1 MNMVRISMILV
12 CLGAVSAVSY
22 VVLHFSEQSKKWEAD
37 YLSVQAD
44 LQQLQEEYDSYRISA
59 QNRMSPINEAPAYSS
74 RPVFSNSSSVLKT
87 AKVETNRHETFTVRM
102 PTLSVDTNA
111 MAASGR
117 RGERPEGRSWMES
130 LKESDPVRFKEMQA
144 VREQTKNQIQNSFAK
159 KSLYLLD
166 RDTSGMDGAEAE
178 EYNKMIT
185 LLDNTWR
192 LSEKLQMQGLSRA
205 ERRPLMQ
212 SVRDNVKQLAPLLL
226 NERDMEFYRT
236 GLKMGYDETQAAQ
249 FVDQMNNVIEV
260 TSVQSLYDSMHNS
273 RQGHSGHRTEAG
285 FRHDSSPS
293 VALQPALPR

>member
-1 MNMVRISMILV
+1 MNIVRISVILA
-12 CLGAVSAVSY
+12 CLGAVSAVSC
-22 VVLHFSEQSKKWEAD
+22 VILHFSEQSKKWEAD

-59 QNRMSPINEAPAYSS
+59 QNRMSLINEPPAYSS
-74 RPVFSNSSSVLKT
+74 RPVFSNSSSVLET
-87 AKVETNRHETFTVRM
+87 AKVETNRNETFTVRM

-111 MAASGR
+111 MADSGR

-144 VREQTKNQIQNSFAK
+144 VREHTKNQMQNSFAK

-192 LSEKLQMQGLSRA
+192 LSEKLQMQGLSRE

-249 FVDQMNNVIEV
+249 FVDQMNNVIDV

-273 RQGHSGHRTEAG
+273 RQGHSGHRADTG

-293 VALQPALPR
+293 AAVQPALPR